1 MAVVA
6 ATTGATPVAADDPAI
21 HRGGEMTNLDDRHRG
36 PGEQPVGSLT
46 GLTPEAAKE
55 FHKIFLVSFILFTLI
70 AIVAHVLV
78 WNWRPWLPGEGGYA
92 ELQSAV
98 QMAAA
103 LITPTFG

>member
-1 MAVVA
+1 
-6 ATTGATPVAADDPAI
+6 
-21 HRGGEMTNLDDRHRG
+21 MTNLDDRHRG

-55 FHKIFLVSFILFTLI
+55 FHKIFLVSFILFTII

-78 WNWRPWLPGEGGYA
+78 WNWRPWLPGEAGYT
-92 ELQSAV
+92 EIQSAV